1 VKLILELIKYLR
13 QGNTPWT
20 KIDELLKLPP
30 DGARNK
36 ARSQEWYKQIAQ
48 SNPHD
53 KAEDVDKKTY
63 REDGSISSFIRTRLD
78 NKQTFSQ
85 SELLELHGL
94 DPIEFKVKTITSN
107 EWSMTNGQGDKYYN
121 FQSKILAEPILS
133 SDITPEQMAELLIGK
148 IKPVEVKKL
157 SIGEN
162 NLVIQLADLHFGV
175 TKLKDTTDKLAKL
188 VDRIDYGYK
197 TIVIEQLGDLFHS
210 SQMRSSQTLRG
221 TLLDDVDMT
230 QAIEDAKTFYDVV
243 LTKCLECSQEVIIEH
258 ASGNHSG
265 NIEYMFL
272 IYLESKYPEVKVN
285 YHNDT
290 RTAYQLDKV
299 GIMLSHGDT
308 VALNKLP
315 MLFANEY
322 KQMWADSEVCE
333 VHTAHKHNKYTEQE
347 IDGVVLRQAPTI
359 KPNDLYEIT
368 NGWTS
373 NRKIMQVI
381 EYDEWG
387 EVGSYV
393 I

>member
-1 VKLILELIKYLR
+1 MKIINDVIRKLREK
-13 QGNTPWT
+13 QTPWT
-20 KIDELLKLPP
+20 EIDRILDLPP

-53 KAEDVDKKTY
+53 KASDVDKKSY
-63 REDGSISSFIRTRLD
+63 RDDGSISSFIRTRLD
-78 NKQTFSQ
+78 AKQTFSKD
-85 SELLELHGL
+85 ELLELHGL
-94 DPIEFKVKTITSN
+94 DPEEFKIKNITSN
-107 EWSMTNGQGDKYYN
+107 EWSMTNGEGDKFYN
-121 FQSKILAEPILS
+121 FQSKILAEPILT
-133 SDITPEQMAELLIGK
+133 SDITPEQMVELLAGRIKSVKIDKIGT
-148 IKPVEVKKL
+148 
-157 SIGEN
+157 GEN

-175 TKLKDTTDKLAKL
+175 TKLKDTKEKLSKL
-188 VDRIDYGYK
+188 IDRIDYGYK

-210 SQMRSSQTLRG
+210 SQMRASQTLRG
-221 TLLDDVDMT
+221 TLLDDVDMV
-230 QAIEDAKTFYDVV
+230 QAIEDAKSFFDTV
-243 LTKCLECSQEVIIEH
+243 LIKCLECSQEVIIEH

-265 NIEYMFL
+265 NMEYMFL

-290 RTAYQLDKV
+290 RTAYQLGKV

-308 VALNKLP
+308 VGLNKLP

-322 KQMWADSEVCE
+322 KQLWADSEVCE

-387 EVGSYV
+387 EVGSY
-393 I
+393 II

>member
-1 VKLILELIKYLR
+1 MKPILELIKGLR

-48 SNPHD
+48 NNPHD
-53 KAEDVDKKTY
+53 KAEDVDKKSY
-63 REDGSISSFIRTRLD
+63 REDGSISSFIRTKLD
-78 NKQTFSQ
+78 SKQTFSQ

-94 DPIEFKVKTITSN
+94 DPSEFKVKTITSN
-107 EWSMTNGQGDKYYN
+107 EWSVTAGTGEKYYN
-121 FQSKILAEPILS
+121 FQSKILAEPMTAKDISFEQIVSILTN
-133 SDITPEQMAELLIGK
+133 DIKPMTIELLGA
-148 IKPVEVKKL
+148 
-157 SIGEN
+157 GDT

-175 TKLKDTTDKLAKL
+175 TKIDMTKEKLAKL
-188 VDRIDYGYK
+188 IDRIDYGYQ

-210 SQMRSSQTLRG
+210 SQMKSSQTLKG
-221 TLLDDVDMT
+221 TLLDDVDMA
-230 QAIEDAKTFYDVV
+230 QAIEDAKTFFHAIITV
-243 LTKCLECSQEVIIEH
+243 CLEKAEKVVIEH
-258 ASGNHSG
+258 AGGNHSD

-272 IYLESKYPEVKVN
+272 NYLEAKYPQVEVN

-290 RTAYQLDKV
+290 RRAYKLGNV
-299 GIMLSHGDT
+299 GIMISHGDT

-322 KQMWADSEVCE
+322 KLLWADSTVCE
-333 VHTAHKHNKYTEQE
+333 VHTAHKHNKYVEQE

-359 KPNDLYEIT
+359 KPNDLYEIR
-368 NGWTS
+368 NGWTT
-373 NRKIMQVI
+373 NRKIIQVI
-381 EYDEWG
+381 EYDEDG

>member
-1 VKLILELIKYLR
+1 MQR
-13 QGNTPWT
+13 
-20 KIDELLKLPP
+20 
-30 DGARNK
+30 
-36 ARSQEWYKQIAQ
+36 
-48 SNPHD
+48 NPHD
-53 KAEDVDKKTY
+53 KAEDVDKKNY

-78 NKQTFSQ
+78 DKQTFSKE
-85 SELLELHGL
+85 ELLELHGL
-94 DPIEFKVKTITSN
+94 DPKEFKIKTITSN
-107 EWSMTNGQGDKYYN
+107 EWSVTAGAGERYYN
-121 FQSKILAEPILS
+121 FQSKILAETILS
-133 SDITPEQMAELLIGK
+133 SDITPEQMAELLAGRIE
-148 IKPVEVKKL
+148 PVEVEKL
-157 SIGEN
+157 SMGEN
-162 NLVIQLADLHFGV
+162 NLVVQLADLHFGV
-175 TKLKDTTDKLAKL
+175 TKLKDTTDKLSKL

-210 SQMRSSQTLRG
+210 SQMKSSQTLKG
-221 TLLDDVDMT
+221 TMLDDVDMA
-230 QAIEDAKTFYDVV
+230 QAIEDAKSFFDVV
-243 LTKCLECSQEVIIEH
+243 LTKCLGCSQKVIVEH

-265 NIEYMFL
+265 NMEYMFL
-272 IYLESKYPEVKVN
+272 IYLESKYPEVTVN

-290 RTAYQLDKV
+290 RVAYQLGKV

-322 KQMWADSEVCE
+322 KQLWADSEVCE

-368 NGWTS
+368 NGWTTS
-373 NRKIMQVI
+373 RKIIQVI

>member
-1 VKLILELIKYLR
+1 MKLILELIKCLR

-20 KIDELLKLPP
+20 KIDEILKLPP

-36 ARSQEWYKQIAQ
+36 ARNQEWYKQIAQ

-94 DPIEFKVKTITSN
+94 DPIEFKIKTITSN
-107 EWSMTNGQGDKYYN
+107 EWSMTNGDGDKYYN

-373 NRKIMQVI
+373 NRKIIQVI

>member
-1 VKLILELIKYLR
+1 MR

-20 KIDELLKLPP
+20 KIDEMLKLPP

-36 ARSQEWYKQIAQ
+36 ARNQEWYKQIAQ

-78 NKQTFSQ
+78 AKQTFSQ

-94 DPIEFKVKTITSN
+94 DPIEFKIKTITSN
-107 EWSMTNGQGDKYYN
+107 EWSMTNGHGEKYYN
-121 FQSKILAEPILS
+121 FQSKILAEPLTA
-133 SDITPEQMAELLIGK
+133 SDISFEQIVSILTDDIKPMTIELLGA
-148 IKPVEVKKL
+148 
-157 SIGEN
+157 GDT

-175 TKLKDTTDKLAKL
+175 TKIDMTKEKLAKL
-188 VDRIDYGYK
+188 IDRIDYGYQ

-210 SQMRSSQTLRG
+210 SQMKSSQTLKG
-221 TLLDDVDMT
+221 TLLDDVDMA
-230 QAIEDAKTFYDVV
+230 QAIEDAKTFFHAII
-243 LTKCLECSQEVIIEH
+243 TICLEKAERVVVEH
-258 ASGNHSG
+258 AGGNHSD
-265 NIEYMFL
+265 NLEYVFL
-272 IYLESKYPEVKVN
+272 NYLEAKYPQVEIN

-290 RTAYQLDKV
+290 RRAYKLGNV
-299 GIMLSHGDT
+299 GIMISHGDT
-308 VALNKLP
+308 VGLNKLP

-322 KQMWADSEVCE
+322 KLLWADSTVCE
-333 VHTAHKHNKYTEQE
+333 VHTAHKHNKYVEQE

-359 KPNDLYEIT
+359 KPNDLYEIR
-368 NGWTS
+368 NGWTT
-373 NRKIMQVI
+373 NRKIIQVI
-381 EYDEWG
+381 EYDEDG